1 MAKRYRTPEGTL
13 SCTLAELKKQTFI
26 EASEY
31 YIPGFLYVYQG
42 KTYLLANLGLTG
54 KCAVF
59 INVAQGHDRLLVSTS
74 GLGTFLP
81 NVASEGMEITRLCDL
96 PTE

>member
-1 MAKRYRTPEGTL
+1 MKKRFRTPEGTL
-13 SCTLAELKKQTFI
+13 SCSLEELKSLTFR
-26 EASEY
+26 EALEY

-42 KTYLLANLGLTG
+42 KTYLLDNLGLPG

>member
-1 MAKRYRTPEGTL
+1 MVKKYRTPEGTL
-13 SCTLAELKKQTFI
+13 SCSLAELKEKTLP
-26 EASEY
+26 EALEY
-31 YIPGFLYVYQG
+31 YIPGYLYVYQG
-42 KTYLLANLGLTG
+42 KTYLLDNLGLTG

-59 INVAQGHDRLLVSTS
+59 INVAQDNDRLLVSVS

-81 NVASEGMEITRLCDL
+81 DVASKGMEITRLSDL